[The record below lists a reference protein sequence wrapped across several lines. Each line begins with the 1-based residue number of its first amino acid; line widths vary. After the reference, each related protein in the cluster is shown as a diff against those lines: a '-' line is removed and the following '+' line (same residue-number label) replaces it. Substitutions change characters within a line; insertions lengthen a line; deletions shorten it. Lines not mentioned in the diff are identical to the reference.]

1 MSDEEYYEVVKY
13 LESYRKALEN
23 IYVCNSKLESTQA
36 ISYSNEQ
43 SSTVHQNKYNLLL
56 SKSDENIKLAEEI
69 ETYVVSNWDGF
80 DLELILDKYI
90 YLYTLE
96 EIAVEKHYHISTIY
110 AKLKKTVK
118 NRKNVQKS
126 E

>member
-1 MSDEEYYEVVKY
+1 
-13 LESYRKALEN
+13 
-23 IYVCNSKLESTQA
+23 
-36 ISYSNEQ
+36 
-43 SSTVHQNKYNLLL
+43 
-56 SKSDENIKLAEEI
+56 
-69 ETYVVSNWDGF
+69 VVSNWDGF